1 MPDSYVE
8 LDCRHTVVLSRRY
21 NEEVPQMPRVSV
33 REFSYNPSAMFA
45 RVEQGEQLE
54 VTRHGEVIAV
64 LIPPPRHQS
73 RYDELVARGII
84 QPAARDLRA
93 GDWDEFTH
101 IEIPDGVDPVA
112 MLLEMRE
119 DER

>member
-1 MPDSYVE
+1 
-8 LDCRHTVVLSRRY
+8 
-21 NEEVPQMPRVSV
+21 MPRVSI
-33 REFSYNPSAMFA
+33 REFSYNPSSMFA

-54 VTRHGEVIAV
+54 VTRHGEVIAL
-64 LIPPPRHQS
+64 LIPPTRMQS
-73 RYDELVARGII
+73 RYDELVARGVI

-101 IEIPDGVDPVA
+101 IEIPDDVDPVS

>member
-1 MPDSYVE
+1 MDCHVE
-8 LDCRHTVVLSRRY
+8 LDFRHTVVPSRRY
-21 NEEVPQMPRVSV
+21 NGEVADLPRVSI

-64 LIPPPRHQS
+64 LIPPPRTYD
-73 RYDELVARGII
+73 RYEELVALGEIR
-84 QPAARDLRA
+84 PAGGNLTA
-93 GDWDEFTH
+93 GDWRQFARFDVPE
-101 IEIPDGVDPVA
+101 DVDPVA
-112 MLLEMRE
+112 VLLEMRE

>member
-1 MPDSYVE
+1 MS
-8 LDCRHTVVLSRRY
+8 TVSI
-21 NEEVPQMPRVSV
+21 

-64 LIPPPRHQS
+64 LIPAPRTQS
-73 RYDELVARGII
+73 RYDELVARGTI
-84 QPAARDLRA
+84 QPAARNLTA

-101 IEIPDGVDPVA
+101 IEVPDDVDPVA
-112 MLLEMRE
+112 MLLELRE
-119 DER
+119 HER

>member
-1 MPDSYVE
+1 MDGYVE

-21 NEEVPQMPRVSV
+21 NEEVSLVPRVSI

-45 RVEQGEQLE
+45 RVERGEQFE

-64 LIPPPRHQS
+64 LIPPPRTQD
-73 RYDELVARGII
+73 RYEELVALGEIR
-84 QPAARDLRA
+84 PATGNLTA
-93 GDWDEFTH
+93 GDWRQFAHYDVPE
-101 IEIPDGVDPVA
+101 DVDPLAV
-112 MLLEMRE
+112 LFEMRE